1 MSFDDELAV
10 NPACLDVQQR
20 ERCAMDAIERAG
32 QVLRQGDVLP
42 RMKSQIDGLATNRD
56 YLTGKL
62 KFLSTAPSDGGQ
74 RGELQRGIDQVDQQ
88 LEHQQEQY
96 NQLVGEMNAAN
107 AERAKA
113 GRMLTQCAQ
122 EKIELSRRS

>member
-1 MSFDDELAV
+1 MSFDDELVV
-10 NPACLDVQQR
+10 NPAYISMKQR

-56 YLTGKL
+56 YLAGKL

-88 LEHQQEQY
+88 LEHQQAQY
-96 NQLVGEMNAAN
+96 NQLVTVMNEAVAEQAA
-107 AERAKA
+107 A
-113 GRMLTQCAQ
+113 GQVLTQCAQ
-122 EKIELSRRS
+122 EQIELSRRS